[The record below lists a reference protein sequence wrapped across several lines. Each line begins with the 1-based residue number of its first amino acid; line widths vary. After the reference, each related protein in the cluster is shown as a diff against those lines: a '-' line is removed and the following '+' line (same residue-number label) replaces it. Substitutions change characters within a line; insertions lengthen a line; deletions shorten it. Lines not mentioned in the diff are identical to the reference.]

1 VILPEIHLLAN
12 KVKMSLG
19 NEVKREA
26 EAKLFEAN
34 ENEKYLY
41 SRVMELEKRNQK
53 LEKKVKKLKK
63 KKKELKEEV
72 TKLRRKTL
80 VQHLADDHD
89 AGTSDIEVVEE
100 PNFGS
105 SSSNHDEE
113 WAENDDANVDNIDE
127 TAYPFN
133 GADEDEEDRG
143 STIEGASEGFADTSP
158 EELPE
163 EAVDNPSETGCSE
176 HLGEVKNQCPQCGK
190 SFNTSS
196 HLGQHIKGVHGPK
209 EKCVFCKKMLSSVKL
224 KLHVREAHMGDTR
237 ECPACKKQIRSSLF
251 SRHMQKVHS
260 GIKKKCPRC
269 LKMISF
275 ARLTEHIK
283 EVHDNVRRNC
293 PFCPKR
299 LRPKNLSRHVNE
311 VHKGL
316 QRSTPPD
323 CFNSLKN

>member
-1 VILPEIHLLAN
+1 
-12 KVKMSLG
+12 MSLG
-19 NEVKREA
+19 NEVKREV
-26 EAKLFEAN
+26 EAKLSEAN

-53 LEKKVKKLKK
+53 LEKKVKQLKK

-89 AGTSDIEVVEE
+89 AGTSDVEVVEE

-105 SSSNHDEE
+105 SSSNHDE
-113 WAENDDANVDNIDE
+113 WAENDDVNVDNNDE

-143 STIEGASEGFADTSP
+143 STIEGAAEGFADNST
-158 EELPE
+158 EELDE
-163 EAVDNPSETGCSE
+163 EAVDDPSETGRSE
-176 HLGEVKNQCPQCGK
+176 HHGEVKNQCPQCGK
-190 SFNTSS
+190 GFNTPTL
-196 HLGQHIKGVHGPK
+196 LGRHIKGVHGPK
-209 EKCVFCKKMLSSVKL
+209 EKCVFCKKMFCSVKL

-299 LRPKNLSRHVNE
+299 LRPKNLGRHVNE

-316 QRSTPPD
+316 QRSTPD
-323 CFNSLKN
+323 RFNSLKN